1 MIIRRAQEADIPG
14 LHKLLRQVLEVHAD
28 GRPDIFKHGS
38 VKFTNNELREMI
50 AKGDMLIF
58 VAASDDAQPGELL
71 GHLFCE
77 AIQHKDSTNLTD
89 IRTLYIHDLCV
100 DENARGQHVGTKLYD
115 FIVTYAREHGFYNI
129 TLNVWACN
137 EGALRFYEAR
147 GLVPQK
153 YGMETIL

>member
-1 MIIRRAQEADIPG
+1 MVIRRAQIADIPG
-14 LHKLLRQVLEVHAD
+14 LHTLLRQVLEVHAA
-28 GRPDIFKHGS
+28 GRPDIFKSGAT
-38 VKFTNNELREMI
+38 KFTNDELREMI
-50 AKGDMLIF
+50 EDGPMVIF
-58 VAASDDAQPGELL
+58 VAVADDAQPGELL

-77 AIQHKDSTNLTD
+77 AIQHENSNNLTD

-100 DENARGQHVGTKLYD
+100 HEDARGQHVGTKLYD
-115 FIVTYAREHGFYNI
+115 YVIDYAREQGFYNV

-153 YGMETIL
+153 YGLETIL